1 MKRHISKTASCAA
14 LAIAATGAADI
25 ARAANTR
32 VQVNGQPLATSVAPI
47 QMNGRTLVPMR
58 DIFESLGARVQYN
71 SATRGITARR
81 GTTNIGLRIGS
92 RAAMINNQNITLD
105 QSPLV
110 RRGSTLVPLRFVSEA
125 LGARVSW
132 NSAQRLVSVYQGGSY
147 PSGSQVASA
156 RTISVPAGAVVPV
169 TLDEELT
176 SGSARTGQSFS
187 TTVVSATAGDSEF
200 PSGTRIE
207 GVVTR
212 AIAKT
217 DKAPGVLDLSFSNV
231 VLPDGTR
238 YPVRAGL
245 VALDNEN
252 VTTTRGRVMAKENTG
267 SNNKDRNKTIVI
279 GAGAGFLLGK
289 VLKQNSTL
297 TAVLGAAAG
306 YFYDKK
312 KSGDRMA
319 EAVVPEGTRLGVRLD
334 RALSYSDATYYPV
347 RSTYFK

>member
-25 ARAANTR
+25 AQAATR
-32 VQVNGQPLATSVAPI
+32 VQVNGQPLTTSVAPV
-47 QMNGRTLVPMR
+47 QMNGRTLVPLR

-71 SATRGITARR
+71 SLTRGITARR

-92 RAAMINNQNITLD
+92 RAAMINNQRVTLD

-125 LGARVSW
+125 LGARVTW
-132 NSAQRLVSVYQGGSY
+132 NSAQSLVSVYQGCVY
-147 PSGSQVASA
+147 PSRGTQVAGA

-176 SGSARTGQSFS
+176 SANARTGQSFS
-187 TTVVSATAGDSEF
+187 TTVVSETAGDSEF

-212 AIAKT
+212 AVAKT
-217 DKAPGVLDLSFSNV
+217 DKAPGVLDLSFRNV
-231 VLPDGTR
+231 ILPDGTR

-245 VALDNEN
+245 VALDNDN
-252 VTTTRGRVMAKENTG
+252 VTTTRGRVMAKADSG
-267 SNNKDRNKTIVI
+267 SNNRNRTKTVII

-289 VLKQNSTL
+289 ILDKNSTL
-297 TAVLGAAAG
+297 TAALGAAAG

-312 KSGDRMA
+312 KNDNRMA

-334 RALSYSDATYYPV
+334 RGVSYSDASYYPV